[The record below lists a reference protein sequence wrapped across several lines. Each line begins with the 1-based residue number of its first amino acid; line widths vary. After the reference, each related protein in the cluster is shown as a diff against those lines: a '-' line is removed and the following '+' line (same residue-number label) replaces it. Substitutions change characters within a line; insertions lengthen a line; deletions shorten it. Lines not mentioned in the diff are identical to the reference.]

1 MKTDE
6 LVRNVPANIHDLRL
20 ALAGLP
26 KKAEH
31 QCQSKSCQF
40 QRKLRIAL
48 GFACSVRHAE

>member
-31 QCQSKSCQF
+31 QCQSNPANS
-40 QRKLRIAL
+40 REKLRIAL